1 MIKIRIVLDIF
12 YYPHWNQ
19 TRATRQ
25 KIYHK
30 YKEKL
35 IEENEHKDCKD
46 KFLFWKSELSE
57 TCNRFRDFII
67 DCLPSDLDGEEDQKC
82 ATQENGE

>member
-19 TRATRQ
+19 TRALRDRV
-25 KIYHK
+25 YHK

-35 IEENEHKDCKD
+35 IDENDHKDIKD

-57 TCNRFRDFII
+57 TCDRFRESII
-67 DCLPSDLDGEEDQKC
+67 ECLPSDLGEEDQK
-82 ATQENGE
+82 